1 MQEAG
6 MKAPSKAEP
15 QVREQLNNQKG
26 FLGELEKSI
35 ASLVD
40 SLEVVIRDEQSPECK
55 ADKVLPK
62 LVPLAEE
69 IRTNNFRIEDAID
82 AILGII
88 RRCEL

>member
-26 FLGELEKSI
+26 FLSFAIWMGELEKSI

-40 SLEVVIRDEQSPECK
+40 SL
-55 ADKVLPK
+55 K
-62 LVPLAEE
+62 LEL
-69 IRTNNFRIEDAID
+69 TN
-82 AILGII
+82 GK
-88 RRCEL
+88 

>member
-55 ADKVLPK
+55 ADKVVPN

-69 IRTNNFRIEDAID
+69 ICTNNVRIEDAID